1 VKLLLD
7 ACVSGAELRSSLKVA
22 DMTWCGQASGSR
34 ILGTERSSIERT
46 LRVSHF
52 RRAGLAKDYEEVG
65 RSPHRGQSVLLRHG
79 RREWQGAQ
87 WSRARSRRVGTRVEP
102 GPEAREEKRW
112 DYKAELH
119 DLLRARVHLLA
130 SFLQGGGKGPPPKWP
145 VETVKQTLDATT
157 RLYA

>member
-52 RRAGLAKDYEEVG
+52 RHAGLAKDYEEVG

-102 GPEAREEKRW
+102 GPEAREEKNGTIRPTFTTSS
-112 DYKAELH
+112 ELEFISW
-119 DLLRARVHLLA
+119 LLSSREEAKVLR
-130 SFLQGGGKGPPPKWP
+130 PKWP
-145 VETVKQTLDATT
+145 V
-157 RLYA
+157 